1 MDLKHWSCEIDDSGI
16 AWLKIDVMD
25 KSVNVLTREVV
36 DEMKTVADMLEG
48 TDGITAMTLMS
59 AKPLG
64 FVYGADIN
72 EFEALATEDDV
83 AALLDDVH
91 GTFGR
96 IAALPYPTI
105 AGIDGYALGGGLELA
120 LLCDRLV
127 MTNSPKTQVGF
138 PEVKLGLM
146 PGYGGT
152 GRAYGRVGAK
162 MVLDMMLT
170 GRMVGAA
177 EALDTQLVDQLAD
190 DRDSLKDTMIAV
202 LDGLG
207 GQKPPRHA
215 VTGEDTPAVI
225 DEVKATFLKR
235 VRPDHTPAPFAI
247 IDHIATN
254 APDAAA
260 ISAAEKDI
268 FPTMMVSPSS
278 KGLRRNFQLSDMVRR
293 SARGDSGIASV
304 HVIGAG
310 VMGGDI
316 AAVAA
321 MSGLTVTLSDMS
333 EDAIND
339 AVDRARVLYE
349 RRLKTPEKI
358 NAAMDRLVAD
368 AKGEGIA
375 QADLIIEAVAERLDV
390 KKAVFAEVEKT
401 AKADAILATNT
412 SAIPLEDIAAALAD
426 PSRLIG
432 LHFFNPVPV
441 LPLVEVIWSTHSDE
455 EAVAKGMQFAGQMKK
470 MPIKCQSSPGFVVN
484 RALIPYINGGIDMML
499 GGVDGDKID
508 QALVEFGMPMGP
520 VELAD
525 QIGLDVM
532 RDASGPLGMPDAVA
546 AKLNAMVDAGTIGR
560 KSGSGFYDW
569 IDMKADRPR
578 KMYDPSELAEIAE
591 TLLAPMVQECQAAVD
606 EGTVDSA
613 DHADA
618 AMIFGVG
625 YPAFRGGPL
634 FHHQHS
640 TMKTN

>member
-1 MDLKHWSCEIDDSGI
+1 MAFKHWNWEVDGDGI
-16 AWLKIDVMD
+16 AWLNIDVQD
-25 KSVNVLTREVV
+25 KSVNVLTRDVV
-36 DEMKTVADMLEG
+36 AEMAAVADMLE
-48 TDGITAMTLMS
+48 TTQGIKAMAMMS
-59 AKPLG
+59 AKPVG

-72 EFEALATEDDV
+72 EFEALASEDDV
-83 AALLDDVH
+83 AALLEEVH
-91 GTFGR
+91 ATFLR
-96 IAALPYPTI
+96 FAALPYPTA

-152 GRAYGRVGAK
+152 GRAYGRAGAM

-170 GRMVGAA
+170 GRMVSAG
-177 EALDTQLVDQLAD
+177 EALETGLVDALAS
-190 DRDSLKDTMIAV
+190 DRDSLKSTLADMLAAT
-202 LDGLG
+202 G
-207 GQKPPRHA
+207 GVKPERHA
-215 VTGEDTPAVI
+215 ITGEDTPAVI
-225 DEVKATFLKR
+225 EEVKAKFLKR
-235 VRPDHTPAPFAI
+235 VRPDHTPAPFMMV
-247 IDHIATN
+247 DHIAQH

-260 ISAAEKDI
+260 ISAGEKDI
-268 FPTMMVSPSS
+268 FPTMMVSNAS

-293 SARGDSGIASV
+293 SARGDSGIASL

-321 MSGLTVTLSDMS
+321 MLGLTVTLSDMS
-333 EDAIND
+333 GEAINK
-339 AVDRARVLYE
+339 AIDRAHTLYE

-358 NAAMDRLVAD
+358 TAAMDRLIAD
-368 AKGEGIA
+368 PDGNGIA
-375 QADLIIEAVAERLDV
+375 EADLIIEAVAERLDV
-390 KKAVFAEVEKT
+390 KKAVFTDVEKK
-401 AKADAILATNT
+401 AKPDAILATNT
-412 SAIPLEDIAAALAD
+412 SAIPLEDIADALSD

-441 LPLVEVIWSTHSDE
+441 LPLVEVIWSTHSNE
-455 EAVAKGMQFAGQMKK
+455 EAIAKGMQFAGQMKK
-470 MPIKCQSSPGFVVN
+470 MPIRCKSSPGFVVN
-484 RALIPYINGGIDMML
+484 RALIPYINAGLEMML
-499 GGVDGDKID
+499 NGGDADKID

-532 RDASGPLGMPDAVA
+532 VDASGPLGMPSVVEE
-546 AKLNAMVDAGTIGR
+546 KLNAMVEAGTIGR
-560 KSGSGFYDW
+560 KSGSGFYTW
-569 IDMKADRPR
+569 VDMKADRPR
-578 KMYDPSELAEIAE
+578 NTYDPKELEAIARE
-591 TLLAPMVQECQAAVD
+591 LLAPMVRECQAAVD
-606 EGTVDSA
+606 EGTVESA

-634 FHHQHS
+634 FYNK
-640 TMKTN
+640 MM

>member
-1 MDLKHWSCEIDDSGI
+1 MTFQHWQCEVDSDGI
-16 AWLKIDVMD
+16 AWLNIDVMD
-25 KSVNVLTREVV
+25 KSVNVLTRDVV
-36 DEMKTVADMLEG
+36 AEMAGVADMLES
-48 TDGITAMTLMS
+48 TDGIKAMALMS

-83 AALLDDVH
+83 AALLAEVH
-91 GTFGR
+91 TTFGR
-96 IAALPYPTI
+96 IAALPYPTV

-120 LLCDRLV
+120 LLCDRLI

-152 GRAYGRVGAK
+152 GRAYGRVGAM

-170 GRMVGAA
+170 GRMVSAG
-177 EALDTQLVDQLAD
+177 EALETGLVDALAP
-190 DRDSLKDTMIAV
+190 DRDSLKATMV
-202 LDGLG
+202 DMLSSLG
-207 GQKPPRHA
+207 GAKPDRPA
-215 VTGEDTPAVI
+215 ITGEDTAAAVE
-225 DEVKATFLKR
+225 EVKAKFLKR
-235 VRPDHTPAPFAI
+235 VRPDHTPAPYMMV
-247 IDHIATN
+247 DHIARH

-260 ISAAEKDI
+260 ISAGEKDI
-268 FPTMMVSPSS
+268 FPTMMVSAAS

-293 SARGDSGIASV
+293 SARGDAGITSL

-333 EDAIND
+333 SDAINH
-339 AVDRARVLYE
+339 AVDRARALYE

-358 NAAMDRLVAD
+358 NAAMDRLIAD
-368 AKGEGIA
+368 PDGKGIA
-375 QADLIIEAVAERLDV
+375 TADLIIEAVAERLDV
-390 KKAVFAEVEKT
+390 KKTVFAAVEQT
-401 AKADAILATNT
+401 AKPSAILATNT
-412 SAIPLEDIAAALAD
+412 SAIPLEDIAAALND

-441 LPLVEVIWSTHSDE
+441 LPLVEVIWSTHSNDD
-455 EAVAKGMQFAGQMKK
+455 AMAKGMQFAGLLKK
-470 MPIKCQSSPGFVVN
+470 MPIRCKSSPGFVVN
-484 RALIPYINGGIDMML
+484 RALIPYINAGIEMML
-499 GGVDGDKID
+499 NGGDSDKID

-532 RDASGPLGMPDAVA
+532 YDASGPLGMPAIVETTLKD
-546 AKLNAMVDAGTIGR
+546 MVGAGTIGR

-569 IDMKADRPR
+569 VDMKADRPR
-578 KMYDPSELAEIAE
+578 KAYDPKELKAIADE
-591 TLLAPMVQECQAAVD
+591 LLAPMVRECQAAVD
-606 EGTVDSA
+606 EGTVESA

-625 YPAFRGGPL
+625 FPAFRGGPL
-634 FHHQHS
+634 FYTQS
-640 TMKTN
+640 K

>member
-1 MDLKHWSCEIDDSGI
+1 MAFKHWPFKHWHCDVDSDGI
-16 AWLKIDVMD
+16 AWLNIDVLD
-25 KSVNVLTREVV
+25 KSVNVLTRDVV
-36 DEMKTVADMLEG
+36 AEMSGVADMLES
-48 TDGITAMTLMS
+48 TDGIKAMALMS

-83 AALLDDVH
+83 AGLLDEVH
-91 GTFGR
+91 AIFLRFTK
-96 IAALPYPTI
+96 LPYPTV

-120 LLCDRLV
+120 LICDRLV

-152 GRAYGRVGAK
+152 GRAYGRVGAM

-170 GRMVGAA
+170 GRMVSAG
-177 EALDTQLVDQLAD
+177 EALETGLVDALAP
-190 DRDSLKDTMIAV
+190 DRDSLKSTLVDMLATM
-202 LDGLG
+202 G
-207 GQKPPRHA
+207 GAKPERHA
-215 VTGEDTPAVI
+215 ITGEDTPAIV
-225 DEVKATFLKR
+225 EEAKAKFLKR
-235 VRPDHTPAPFAI
+235 MRPDHTPAPFMMV
-247 IDHIATN
+247 DHIATH

-260 ISAAEKDI
+260 ISAGEKDI
-268 FPTMMVSPSS
+268 FPTMMVSSAS

-293 SARGDSGIASV
+293 SARGDSGIASL

-316 AAVAA
+316 GAVAA
-321 MSGLTVTLSDMS
+321 MSGLNVTLSDVS
-333 EDAIND
+333 ADAINN
-339 AVDRARVLYE
+339 AVDRARTLYE

-358 NAAMDRLVAD
+358 NAAMDRLIAD
-368 AKGEGIA
+368 PQGEGIA
-375 QADLIIEAVAERLDV
+375 SADLIIEAVAERLDV
-390 KKAVFAEVEKT
+390 KKIVFADVEQK
-401 AKADAILATNT
+401 AKPDAILATNT
-412 SAIPLEDIAAALAD
+412 SAIPLEDIAAALTD

-441 LPLVEVIWSTHSDE
+441 LPLVEVIWSKYSNDD
-455 EAVAKGMQFAGQMKK
+455 AMAKGMQFAGQMKK
-470 MPIKCQSSPGFVVN
+470 MPIRCQSSPGFVVN
-484 RALIPYINGGIDMML
+484 RALIPYINAGVEMML
-499 GGVDGDKID
+499 NGGDADKID

-532 RDASGPLGMPDAVA
+532 YDASTPIGMPAIVET
-546 AKLNAMVDAGTIGR
+546 KLKAMVDAGTIGR
-560 KSGSGFYDW
+560 KSGSGFYTW
-569 IDMKADRPR
+569 VDMKADRPR
-578 KMYDPSELAEIAE
+578 NDYDPVELNAIAE
-591 TLLAPMVQECQAAVD
+591 ELLAPMVRECQAAVD
-606 EGTVDSA
+606 EGTVESA

-634 FHHQHS
+634 FY
-640 TMKTN
+640 TNMK